1 MHQTV
6 CIRYV
11 LTHDNDTCL
20 RIALKIFTPYFFS
33 SSKKVLGSRLSWPSL
48 WQPWRKPRRS
58 MIRRLGR
65 VRRPWRLI
73 TRQTPTS
80 TCQGEQ
86 RKAFCWPRR
95 NAFVQ
100 GWCGETADELQH
112 QEAADGRQQEWV
124 RKPVAENQRASGEC
138 KREWVMRLI
147 KDLICPPPVYHYTC
161 DQQQIGDTTSLVT
174 VPGCQEYQLLSLN
187 CEIPISLSHIK
198 NDFADWETWILQ
210 MLTLYLDH
218 KRSHLFILRDS

>member
-1 MHQTV
+1 MSPNNAKNIYPLLFQFLQEGAR
-6 CIRYV
+6 IQAQ
-11 LTHDNDTCL
+11 LT
-20 RIALKIFTPYFFS
+20 
-33 SSKKVLGSRLSWPSL
+33 LSL
-48 WQPWRKPRRS
+48 TTLAK
-58 MIRRLGR
+58 
-65 VRRPWRLI
+65 
-73 TRQTPTS
+73 TK
-80 TCQGEQ
+80 EKYD
-86 RKAFCWPRR
+86 KAFGASEKALEAYNKADADLNLSRWAEESICWPRR
-95 NAFVQ
+95 NTFVQ

-161 DQQQIGDTTSLVT
+161 DQHQIGDTTSLVT

-187 CEIPISLSHIK
+187 CEIPIALSHIK

-210 MLTLYLDH
+210 MLTLCLDH